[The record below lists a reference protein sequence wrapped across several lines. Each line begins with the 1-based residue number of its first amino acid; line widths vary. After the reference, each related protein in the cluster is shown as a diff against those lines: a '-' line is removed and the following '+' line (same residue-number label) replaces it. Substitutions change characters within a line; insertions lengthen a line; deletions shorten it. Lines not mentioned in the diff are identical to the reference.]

1 MNQDS
6 KKRLMQL
13 AKMSGNDI
21 LSEAM
26 SRNAR
31 KATIICSEGSVRLQT
46 GYFTTP
52 KSIHGYKKEENLAL
66 SDC

>member
-1 MNQDS
+1 MNNDS

-26 SRNAR
+26 SQSAR

-46 GYFTTP
+46 GYFKTP
-52 KSIHGYKKEENLAL
+52 RSSRTYKRDERLIL